1 MKKERQFDSSKH
13 MFPLRWNVGPKTKSN
28 TINVRKEKT
37 LKRFSVKW
45 KKSFRKNKKNRGS
58 LNQVNKYFLQV

>member
-45 KKSFRKNKKNRGS
+45 KKVSVKTRRTEA
-58 LNQVNKYFLQV
+58 V